1 MFCPK
6 CGTENP
12 NNGKFCRSCGTD
24 IGVVSQ
30 ALTGKLPAT
39 NEFDYALAELD
50 DKNKR
55 RKNPDDI
62 FAEGIKEV
70 FGGVGFVVVAM
81 ILAFTG
87 LIGGKFWW
95 FWLLIPAG
103 FMIGSG
109 IANIFKAKRM
119 TKRLEANA
127 NQPNFLS
134 QPPTKAALPPT
145 QTEYVAPESRYKTG
159 DLVPP
164 SITEPTT
171 RHLQMDSEGETMTL
185 PKK

>member
-30 ALTGKLPAT
+30 ALTGKLSVKG
-39 NEFDYALAELD
+39 EFDYALAELEE
-50 DKNKR
+50 KGKR
-55 RKNPDDI
+55 RKDPDDL
-62 FAEGIKEV
+62 FAEGIKEL
-70 FGGVGFVVVAM
+70 FGGAGFVIIAL
-81 ILAFTG
+81 ILSFTG
-87 LIGGKFWW
+87 IIGGEFWW

-103 FMIGSG
+103 FMIGGG
-109 IANIFKAKRM
+109 IANIWKAKRL

-134 QPPTKAALPPT
+134 QPPTNAALPPT
-145 QTEYVAPESRYKTG
+145 KAEYVAPESRYKTG

-164 SITEPTT
+164 SITDGTT
-171 RHLQMDSEGETMTL
+171 RHLEINKEGETMSL